1 MSDPGPPPETK
12 EAAPPP
18 AAEVKEV
25 TPPAPAAETEKTPEP
40 QKETPAPTPGSFKVT
55 DPSKMFGQ
63 KQPEPAPA
71 AEEEDVSIPDDTPT
85 QKAPAHV
92 RKLANAFEA
101 KKREY
106 KKLESTVSNLTQE
119 LAELKKQPR
128 TAANAQEIAD
138 VTAEREAAKQAKAE
152 ADALRSELAETRKA
166 SAVFDVRSLP
176 GFKKEESKLAESANK
191 AKEVLQMAEKEYG
204 VNVKINALVKEWR
217 ADGVQRPLY
226 NSVVSALR
234 DAGDPAGE
242 EMLKS
247 QLKAIVKAQDAMYEI
262 EQAGLKEKE
271 EWEAN
276 KIGAFAKTIKSTRDE
291 IGAKHSI
298 YNKSSQE
305 YMQLPQESKDAIA
318 HIESRA
324 EEAAKIAINTK
335 DPQRLAKL
343 AYETQLGLEVA
354 NASYANAM
362 SRIEELTAEHEKLKA
377 KLAGYERSFN
387 GAGGGLNRS
396 NPTQGSPP
404 PKVVTDPSRMR
415 LFT

>member
-12 EAAPPP
+12 EAPPP
-18 AAEVKEV
+18 AEVKVVPAE
-25 TPPAPAAETEKTPEP
+25 PPAEAEKPPEQ

-63 KQPEPAPA
+63 KPPEAKPP
-71 AEEEDVSIPDDTPT
+71 EEEDDVTIPDDTPT

-138 VTAEREAAKQAKAE
+138 VTAEREAAKAAKAE
-152 ADALRSELAETRKA
+152 AEALRNELAETRKA

-176 GFKKEESKLAESANK
+176 GFKKEEGKLAESANK

-204 VNVKINALVKEWR
+204 VSVKINALVKEWR
-217 ADGVQRPLY
+217 SDGVARPLY

-262 EQAGLKEKE
+262 EEAGLKEREAWE
-271 EWEAN
+271 EN
-276 KIGAFAKTIKSTRDE
+276 KKGAFTKTIKSTRDE
-291 IGAKHSI
+291 IAAKHSI
-298 YNKSSQE
+298 YNKTSQE
-305 YMQLPQESKDAIA
+305 YMQLPQEGKDAIA
-318 HIESRA
+318 HIERRA
-324 EEAAKIAINTK
+324 EEAANIAISTK
-335 DPQRLAKL
+335 DPQVLAKL

-396 NPTQGSPP
+396 NPTQGNPP